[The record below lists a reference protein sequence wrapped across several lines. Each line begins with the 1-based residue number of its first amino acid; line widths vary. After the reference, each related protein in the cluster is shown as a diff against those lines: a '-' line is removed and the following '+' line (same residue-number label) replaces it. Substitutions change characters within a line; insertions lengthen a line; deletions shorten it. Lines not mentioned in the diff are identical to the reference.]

1 MKKAELPFNE
11 SERLQALEEYDIL
24 DTRPEKVYDDVVQ
37 LASQIAGTP
46 ISLISLVDDDR
57 QWFKAKVG
65 VEASE
70 TSRDIAFCAHAI
82 LDDQPMVIQDALKDD
97 RFYDNPLV
105 TGDPNVR
112 FYAGIPLVTP
122 SGHNLGALCVMD
134 DEPRSLTEVQIFGLK
149 TLANQVIRNF
159 ELRRLLDQEKKKND
173 LIESQRDGLIRSRQ
187 FQQRLLQIIGRDIR
201 EPLMGLKSM
210 LQLLFRGNLNE
221 SDIEEIGPEALGH
234 IERSQALIDNLVRW
248 GEVQFDKE
256 VTPVEIPLK
265 GFLNSE
271 FNRFQTLANENKV
284 EWKNEVQNGVSISG
298 EPRRLKFI
306 IRNLIEQALTNTENG
321 TLTARVEMD
330 GEDVLVFL
338 QDTGSGSFSQD
349 FGNPREWKNK
359 GLQSLGDPKG
369 ISLLLIS
376 DFMDQMSAKISVDSV
391 PAQGTT
397 VCLRFPSFK
406 EESDLFI
413 KN

>member
-1 MKKAELPFNE
+1 MKKAELPLNE
-11 SERLQALEEYDIL
+11 SERLQALEAYAIL
-24 DTRPEKVYDDVVQ
+24 DTRAENIYDDVVQ

-65 VEASE
+65 VEASQ
-70 TSRDIAFCAHAI
+70 TSRDVAFCAHAI
-82 LDDQPMVIQDALKDD
+82 LDDQPMVIQDALEDD

-122 SGHNLGALCVMD
+122 SGYNLGTLCVMD
-134 DEPRSLTEVQIFGLK
+134 DQPRNLSQEQIFGLK

-159 ELRRLLDQEKKKND
+159 ELRRLLNQEKKKND
-173 LIESQRDGLIRSRQ
+173 LIETQRDGLIRSRQ

-201 EPLMGLKSM
+201 EPLVGLKTM
-210 LQLLFRGNLNE
+210 LQLLFRGKLNE
-221 SDIEEIGPEALGH
+221 SDLEEIGPEALGH
-234 IERSQALIDNLVRW
+234 LDRSQALIDNLMRW
-248 GEVQFDKE
+248 GEVQFDQE

-271 FNRFQTLANENKV
+271 FLGFQSLANENRV
-284 EWKNEVQNGVSISG
+284 EWINEVNDGISISG

-306 IRNLIEQALTNTENG
+306 FQNLIELALVNTENG
-321 TLTARVEMD
+321 TIKARVELD
-330 GEDVLVFL
+330 RNEVLVFL
-338 QDTGSGSFSQD
+338 ENSGPAFFAQPIEGSTGATHQRSQSIPYSKD
-349 FGNPREWKNK
+349 
-359 GLQSLGDPKG
+359 
-369 ISLLLIS
+369 ISLLLIT
-376 DFMDQMSAKISVDSV
+376 DFMNQMSAKISVHSASAGENSV
-391 PAQGTT
+391 
-397 VCLRFPSFK
+397 CMRFPSFQ
-406 EESDLFI
+406 EESDLLL

>member
-1 MKKAELPFNE
+1 MKKAELPLNE

-46 ISLISLVDDDR
+46 TSLISLVDDNR

-70 TSRDIAFCAHAI
+70 TPRDIAFCAHAI

-149 TLANQVIRNF
+149 TLANQVIHNF

-187 FQQRLLQIIGRDIR
+187 FQQRLLQIIGRDIL

-248 GEVQFDKE
+248 GEVQFNKE

-271 FNRFQTLANENKV
+271 FNRFQTLANENKA
-284 EWKNEVQNGVSISG
+284 EWKNEVKNSVSISG

-321 TLTARVEMD
+321 TLTARAEMD

-349 FGNPREWKNK
+349 FANPREWKNK

-369 ISLLLIS
+369 ISLLLIT